1 MAAAIVVRSAESLLF
16 YDPLGCCCCCCCCW
30 FCCCCCCSRRFSF
43 RFFSPSDPSPLP
55 TTKVRNQSC
64 GRKINAAD
72 QKTTTTTTTTTIAKK
87 KRQQKSQTRSFGF
100 SFFLFF
106 LLISRLVG
114 SALPRFFFGI
124 EPAAAFVIVA
134 PTRTMCSLQIRRC
147 DLLLQRTRRGG
158 RFSSLLFFLLVSS
171 GCLFF
176 LRACVRVCV
185 CVGGGV
191 LAKRQQRRSLSSGG
205 QISIGN
211 ERRCSSDSTL

>member
-1 MAAAIVVRSAESLLF
+1 MALASFALLFSTRRFYVAAAIVVRSAESLLF

-100 SFFLFF
+100 SFFCFFFVDFSARRVGLAAFF
-106 LLISRLVG
+106 L
-114 SALPRFFFGI
+114 ALN
-124 EPAAAFVIVA
+124 
-134 PTRTMCSLQIRRC
+134 RRPP
-147 DLLLQRTRRGG
+147 
-158 RFSSLLFFLLVSS
+158 SSSS
-171 GCLFF
+171 HLH
-176 LRACVRVCV
+176 AQCVRY
-185 CVGGGV
+185 
-191 LAKRQQRRSLSSGG
+191 K
-205 QISIGN
+205 
-211 ERRCSSDSTL
+211 